1 VTAPGAFSDPFPAEF
16 EARIGRRCLPVRN
29 PYPAGI
35 PAPMGTCPE
44 CAYDPCAC
52 TRTDEALDLVLE
64 AEALGLY
71 DAGIGEGW
79 EE

>member
-1 VTAPGAFSDPFPAEF
+1 
-16 EARIGRRCLPVRN
+16 VRN

-35 PAPMGTCPE
+35 PVPMGTCPE